1 MLIRRLD
8 PMKDLDAVIS
18 FYQQNADYW
27 LMAEGQTPGAQKSAD
42 FFTDGPPGCDPGQSE
57 RLGLFLSDELSGLAE
72 LSFGFPEPDAAY
84 LGLLLLGIAARGLGH
99 GKTLLSHIEDIA
111 RRAGSPRLYLA
122 VLQANPRGQ
131 AFWTREG
138 YAPTG
143 LSRIDNS
150 NGLNHV
156 ITRLVKV
163 L

>member
-8 PMKDLDAVIS
+8 VMKDLEAVID
-18 FYQQNADYW
+18 FYHQNADYW
-27 LMAEGQTPGAQKSAD
+27 LMAEGQLPGVQKSAD
-42 FFTDGPPGCDPGQSE
+42 FFTDGPPGCDPMQSE
-57 RLGLFLSDELSGLAE
+57 RLGLFLNDELAGLAE

-84 LGLLLLGIAARGLGH
+84 LGLMLLGTAARGLGH
-99 GKTLLSHIEDIA
+99 GKTLLSHVENLA
-111 RRAGSPRLYLA
+111 RRAGSPQLYLA
-122 VLQANPRGQ
+122 VLQANSRGH

-138 YAPTG
+138 YVSTG
-143 LSRIDNS
+143 LSRVDNS